1 MKTYFQETVQP
12 FPFLLSICKRLEIL
26 IVKVEFLG
34 GRLILSH
41 KINDFFFCKC
51 HTKPLILQ
59 LDWNFPNGL
68 FNRQYHKKRQLAYF
82 GNFDCDCL
90 QA

>member
-12 FPFLLSICKRLEIL
+12 FPFLLSICKRLGSL

-41 KINDFFFCKC
+41 KINDFFQVSDQ
-51 HTKPLILQ
+51 TIDITIGLE
-59 LDWNFPNGL
+59 FP
-68 FNRQYHKKRQLAYF
+68 
-82 GNFDCDCL
+82 
-90 QA
+90 